1 MVVSQNIKY
10 RNLIFVNIAIIEILV
25 SFYALFSFY
34 PLNIYQD

>member
-34 PLNIYQD
+34 RFKIIKN